1 MMMLVLMVVSA
12 AACFSVLMVMLVLMV
27 MSAAACFSVFM
38 VMLVLMVMSAAA
50 CFSVLMVML
59 VCMPMMSAGLSVP
72 VAHGHIRLK
81 GLGNRLNLLFQS
93 IRLICFDP

>member
-1 MMMLVLMVVSA
+1 MFV
-12 AACFSVLMVMLVLMV
+12 VMLVLMV

-38 VMLVLMVMSAAA
+38 VMLVLMVMVMSAAA